1 MSISIVAITLNIKNN
16 RNYPTRIN
24 VLGSPLNLLD
34 TTNSKTEY
42 RWDITGI
49 TFSASCPV
57 TLEYQAEGGASFATY
72 TYELTNGNNNT
83 LAEALNGLGIG
94 YFNVYTELGQ
104 TYISTYNDNYVF
116 NQLTVCNASTTS
128 TTTSTTTAALTST
141 TTSTTTAAPTTST
154 TTSTTTAALTSTTT
168 STTTA
173 APTTSTTTS
182 TTTAALTS
190 TTTSTTTAAPTTST
204 TTSTTTAALTSTTTS
219 TTTAAPTTSTTTTST
234 TAAPALYLASSSV
247 NACSQTGGQLLTNV
261 SFTGSS
267 PYCNYT
273 TLNST
278 EIPSLPDGT
287 YFVSDG
293 TNVRAWTKTSTP
305 SNLYNPTVCS
315 SCGLTTS
322 TTTTTTTAGSLATI
336 AFDFF
341 DDGSGI
347 ISARATVTSGTTIDS
362 IGFNGSANGYQS
374 LGCSGTQLTN
384 SFSDVLPSGGT
395 GTTISTEVFGSISAI
410 LSAQAAPLFFN
421 GTTITQ
427 VSQDITVGGNIYT
440 ITGGTNCFSP
450 LL

>member
-116 NQLTVCNASTTS
+116 NQLTVCNAS
-128 TTTSTTTAALTST
+128 
-141 TTSTTTAAPTTST
+141 TTST

>member
-1 MSISIVAITLNIKNN
+1 
-16 RNYPTRIN
+16 
-24 VLGSPLNLLD
+24 
-34 TTNSKTEY
+34 
-42 RWDITGI
+42 
-49 TFSASCPV
+49 
-57 TLEYQAEGGASFATY
+57 
-72 TYELTNGNNNT
+72 
-83 LAEALNGLGIG
+83 
-94 YFNVYTELGQ
+94 
-104 TYISTYNDNYVF
+104 
-116 NQLTVCNASTTS
+116 
-128 TTTSTTTAALTST
+128 
-141 TTSTTTAAPTTST
+141 
-154 TTSTTTAALTSTTT
+154 
-168 STTTA
+168 
-173 APTTSTTTS
+173 
-182 TTTAALTS
+182 
-190 TTTSTTTAAPTTST
+190 
-204 TTSTTTAALTSTTTS
+204 
-219 TTTAAPTTSTTTTST
+219 
-234 TAAPALYLASSSV
+234 LASSSV